1 MFDPTTSVSSTYEV
15 TPASTA
21 ARHGVA
27 VGHATHP
34 GRIRAEN
41 EDHLACA
48 PDLGLFVVADGVGGS
63 PGGAVAAR
71 LATAA
76 MIASVRYATRTRTA
90 DDAPESFHEEAVTD
104 SARLVAAAHQAH
116 RMIYEHGLRGGCPGA
131 ATTMVSLWV
140 SGARAIIANTG
151 DSRAYRLSGGG
162 LERLS
167 RDHSALQ
174 EYVDA
179 VGSASERARRHL
191 ENIVTRVLG
200 GRSPEPHEVHLTR
213 HALDRPEVF
222 LLCTDGLWKV
232 VGEPELAFVLSSV
245 LSGAATPQEAA
256 DKLVALANEG
266 GGPDNIA
273 CVVVRAA
280 EPRS

>member
-1 MFDPTTSVSSTYEV
+1 MFDPTSSVSSTYEV
-15 TPASTA
+15 VPSSSA
-21 ARHGVA
+21 ARHGLA
-27 VGHATHP
+27 VGQATHP
-34 GRIRAEN
+34 GRVRAQN

-63 PGGAVAAR
+63 PGGAVASR

-76 MIASVRYATRTRTA
+76 MIASLRYATRSRAA
-90 DDAPESFHEEAVTD
+90 DDDADASHEEAVTD

-131 ATTMVSLWV
+131 ATTMVSLWLAGD
-140 SGARAIIANTG
+140 SAIVANTG
-151 DSRAYRLSGGG
+151 DSRAYRLAGGG
-162 LERLS
+162 LVRLS

-179 VGSASERARRHL
+179 IGTANERARRHL

-200 GRSPEPHEVHLTR
+200 GRSAEPHEVHLAR
-213 HALDRPEVF
+213 HALERPEVF

-232 VGEPELAFVLSSV
+232 VSEPEIAAVLGAV
-245 LSGAATPQEAA
+245 LSGAASPQDAA
-256 DKLVALANEG
+256 DRLIDLANQG

-273 CVVVRAA
+273 CVVVRVS
-280 EPRS
+280 EPRL